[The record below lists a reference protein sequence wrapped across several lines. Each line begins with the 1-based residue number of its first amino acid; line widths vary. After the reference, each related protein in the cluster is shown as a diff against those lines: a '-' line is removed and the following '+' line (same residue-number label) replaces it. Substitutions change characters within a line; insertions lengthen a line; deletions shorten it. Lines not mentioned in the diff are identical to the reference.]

1 MPSQSTHL
9 PLSRLLA
16 SLSSRLCES
25 RLSTIVAAP
34 PTTDT
39 TELTSTEGGGG
50 GSSGTSGGEMTIS
63 SYLLEH
69 VVAGTHLRDRLGM
82 QRFIGS
88 LLLAAWPPAT
98 ISIIAATIGAGANSE
113 LPNRLNSCL
122 TNVVYYEEI
131 LGEVVLPSTFLF
143 VCMLAHR
150 SLHSYVHPSRHL
162 PIHPSINSS
171 RAAYFPPPVSSIF
184 SNCIIF
190 VHASNFAFIY
200 SYVYPFTHPPVFL
213 HLFATFLHTIC

>member
-1 MPSQSTHL
+1 
-9 PLSRLLA
+9 
-16 SLSSRLCES
+16 
-25 RLSTIVAAP
+25 
-34 PTTDT
+34 
-39 TELTSTEGGGG
+39 
-50 GSSGTSGGEMTIS
+50 MTIS

-184 SNCIIF
+184 SNYYFCPCIQLCIHLFLCLPIHSSARISPSFCHFPTYDLLVHSAVF
-190 VHASNFAFIY
+190 VHSSIIRLCH
-200 SYVYPFTHPPVFL
+200 PFTSPSLTQSSPHWL
-213 HLFATFLHTIC
+213 HVCSSGCSYSRILLPAHSIWNR